1 MFLYQ
6 LLLTLNVR
14 GQAYSNHSGGKQVD
28 GCHATE
34 QVLWNVR
41 GQAYSNHSGGKQ
53 VDGGHATEQFSGM

>member
-6 LLLTLNVR
+6 LLLAL
-14 GQAYSNHSGGKQVD
+14 
-28 GCHATE
+28 
-34 QVLWNVR
+34 NVR